1 MALNRVVL
9 VGRLTKDPELK
20 YTPAGVPVAT
30 MGIAVDRFTKDES
43 GNYEV
48 DFFNVTAWRRTA
60 EFAQNY
66 LKKGRLVSVDGR
78 LQTRSWVDQAT
89 GMKRSAVDIV
99 ADNLDPVGPR
109 PAGEEFVPDGE
120 HANAEPAAAP
130 PRAAATVAASP
141 PARPAA
147 STAAKRPAPTPVEDD
162 ADESD
167 PFADE

>member
-9 VGRLTKDPELK
+9 VGRLTRDPEMK
-20 YTPAGVPVAT
+20 YTPAGIPIAS
-30 MGIAVDRFTKDES
+30 MGIAVDRFTKDDQ

-48 DFFNVTAWRRTA
+48 DFFNVTAFRRTA

-78 LQTRSWVDQAT
+78 LQMRSWVDQAS
-89 GMKRSAVDIV
+89 GQKRSAVDII

-109 PAGEEFVPDGE
+109 PQGDENAPEGEPGT
-120 HANAEPAAAP
+120 EPA
-130 PRAAATVAASP
+130 PRAAASVAASP
-141 PARPAA
+141 AARPSAPT
-147 STAAKRPAPTPVEDD
+147 TAAPKRPAPTPVADD